1 MPIAYR
7 ADDSDSQS
15 VSITFKRTGLQLK
28 HFEGYDF
35 ASDFLTPC
43 DSFSFHFG
51 VDEAGI
57 PPELQASLMLGAEV
71 QLEVEGNTLAAGHI
85 DDIEFEADRNGGTLI
100 SIHGRDKLGQTLDA
114 VADPTFKLPNGGT
127 LAELIKQQLAPF
139 GWSSD
144 DDFEIDNEA
153 NRDAKKG
160 KRGIKIKSS
169 SSGSSGG
176 KKRRKKKKSKGKGNK
191 RLEDF
196 ILHQTKPY
204 NHESVFHFLS
214 RVAQRHGL
222 WIWCSAD
229 GSQIIVSTPDYNQ
242 EPAFLLHRG
251 RDGKG
256 NILSGGVHFNLSE
269 QPSII
274 IADGFS
280 VGGDGSYGHGRVKAH
295 IVNPV
300 LGDLHKA
307 QIEALLAKHKGT
319 VKNILNQAA
328 FPYPIDPTLP
338 FRPVF
343 LHDDESKTQEQL
355 NAFVKREMSL
365 MYRKALTAS
374 LVVEGHGQ
382 TDGDAFVAWT
392 PDTVV
397 DVDDEISGMFEQLY
411 VLGVTYHKSR
421 SAGTTTT
428 LSLIR
433 LNSIDFEAVSGE

>member
-1 MPIAYR
+1 MPIAYL
-7 ADDSDSQS
+7 ADESDSQS
-15 VSITFKRTGLQLK
+15 VSITFRNGYKLE
-28 HFEGYDF
+28 HFESYDF

-51 VDEAGI
+51 LDEGGL
-57 PPELQASLMLGAEV
+57 PSELADVLKLGAQIE
-71 QLEVEGNTLAAGHI
+71 LKVEGNTLATGRI
-85 DDIEFEADRNGGTLI
+85 DDVEFQADRGSGTMV

-127 LAELIKQQLAPF
+127 LAQLLKLQFGRF
-139 GWSSD
+139 GWPD
-144 DDFEIDNEA
+144 DESFVIDNEA

-169 SSGSSGG
+169 SSSSSGK
-176 KKRRKKKKSKGKGNK
+176 KKRRKKKGGKGNK

-204 NHESVFHFLS
+204 NHESVFHFCS

-222 WIWCSAD
+222 WIWASAD
-229 GSQIIVSTPDYNQ
+229 GEQLIVSTPDFNQ

-256 NILSGGVHFNLSE
+256 NILSGGAHFNLSE

-280 VGGDGSYGHGRVKAH
+280 TGGGGEFGRGRNKAY

-300 LGDLHKA
+300 LGPIHSVEIQDLLE
-307 QIEALLAKHKGT
+307 QHKGA

-328 FPYPIDPTLP
+328 FPFPIEDVP
-338 FRPVF
+338 FRPMF

-365 MYRKALTAS
+365 MYRKALTARY
-374 LVVEGHGQ
+374 VVEGHGQ
-382 TDGDAFVAWT
+382 TVGDTFVAWT

-397 DVDDEISGMFEQLY
+397 DVDDEVSGMFEQLY
-411 VLGVTYHKSR
+411 VLGVGYHKSR
-421 SAGTTTT
+421 GSGTTT
-428 LSLIR
+428 SLDLVR
-433 LNSIDFEAVSGE
+433 LNSIDFDAVSGE

>member
-1 MPIAYR
+1 MPIAYL
-7 ADDSDSQS
+7 ADESDSQS
-15 VSITFKRTGLQLK
+15 VSITFKRTGLELK
-28 HFEGYDF
+28 HFESYDF
-35 ASDFLTPC
+35 TSDFLTPA

-51 VDEAGI
+51 TDEEGVT
-57 PPELQASLMLGAEV
+57 PELQESLKLGAEI
-71 QLEVEGNTLAAGHI
+71 QLKIEGNVLATGHI
-85 DDIEFEADRNGGTLI
+85 DDIEFNADRGSGTMV
-100 SIHGRDKLGQTLDA
+100 SIHGRDKLGQALDA

-127 LAELIKQQLAPF
+127 LAELIKQQFSPF

-169 SSGSSGG
+169 SSSSSS
-176 KKRRKKKKSKGKGNK
+176 KKKHKKKKGGKGNK

-204 NHESVFHFLS
+204 NHESVFHFCS

-222 WIWCSAD
+222 WIWASAD
-229 GSQIIVSTPDYNQ
+229 GSQLIVSTPDYNQ

-256 NILSGGVHFNLSE
+256 NILSGGVHYNLSE

-280 VGGDGSYGHGRVKAH
+280 VGGGGEFGHGRIKAH
-295 IVNPV
+295 IVNPT
-300 LGDLHKA
+300 LADLHKT
-307 QIEALLAKHKGT
+307 QIDALLAKHKGT

-328 FPYPIDPTLP
+328 YPYPIDPSLP
-338 FRPVF
+338 FRPMF

-365 MYRKALTAS
+365 MYRKALTARY
-374 LVVEGHGQ
+374 VVEGHGQ

-397 DVDDEISGMFEQLY
+397 NVDDEISGMFEQLY
-411 VLGVTYHKSR
+411 VLGVGYHKSR
-421 SAGTTTT
+421 GSGTTT
-428 LSLIR
+428 SLDLVR
-433 LNSIDFEAVSGE
+433 LYSIDFDAASGA